1 MKIMNKKGF
10 TLVELLVVIVI
21 LGIITGLS
29 IPLIRNI
36 EQRNR
41 MSKFKVFED
50 SLIEGAKL
58 YVDAYG
64 EYDIDENGTT
74 ICVDIDFKELKKK
87 NLIKDFNEKSLDCN
101 NENTFVRILRE
112 YSGKYKYEV
121 KISCY
126 QGAYLAYEVNKL
138 SDNTMFSCQ

>member
-1 MKIMNKKGF
+1 M
-10 TLVELLVVIVI
+10 
-21 LGIITGLS
+21 
-29 IPLIRNI
+29 
-36 EQRNR
+36 
-41 MSKFKVFED
+41 FED

-74 ICVDIDFKELKKK
+74 ICVDVDFKELQKK
-87 NLIKDFNEKSLDCN
+87 NLVKDFNEESLDCN

-138 SDNTMFSCQ
+138 SDNTIECN